1 MSLIADMNRIRPL
14 PTVAREVRA
23 LLANVAF
30 AALVLVG
37 LWVFELPL
45 VLPSVV
51 VGVVLLVMAG
61 RLAYRVKRGDDPDA

>member
-51 VGVVLLVMAG
+51 VGVVLLVMVG
-61 RLAYRVKRGDDPDA
+61 RLAYRVHRGDDPDA

>member
-23 LLANVAF
+23 LVANVAF

-51 VGVVLLVMAG
+51 VGVVLLVMVG